1 MKVLL
6 IKTSSLGDLIHTFPA
21 VTDAAAAIPGISFDW
36 VAEEAFVEVPGWH
49 PAVDKTIPVAIRRW
63 RKSLLKTLQNG
74 EWSIF
79 RRELRSQEYDLVID
93 AQGLLK
99 SALITRS
106 ARGRKAGF
114 DKASVRESLATLTYD
129 QTHHVEKNQHAVTR
143 LRELFANALGY
154 QLPNTPPD
162 SGIDRSDFAET
173 DPQHPYLV
181 FLHGTTWQSKHY
193 PEDEWVALT
202 RKVVDMGFSV
212 RLPWG
217 NQPEMERA
225 EKIACTAEGI
235 EVLPRQNLTQ
245 LASVIAGAT
254 GVIAV
259 DTGLAHL
266 AAAMDVPALVLYG
279 PTEPGLTGVLGQQ
292 QKNLQVD
299 YDCAPCLKKRCRHES
314 SGDGEPVCFTSL
326 NSTRVSNELRLLLN
340 L

>member
-21 VTDAAAAIPGISFDW
+21 LTDAAAAIPGISFDW
-36 VAEEAFVEVPGWH
+36 VVEEAFAEVPGWH

-63 RKSLLKTLQNG
+63 RKSLVKTLQSG
-74 EWSIF
+74 EWRAF
-79 RRELRSQEYDLVID
+79 RRELRSREYDLVID

-114 DKASVRESLATLTYD
+114 DKASIRESLATLTYD
-129 QTHHVEKNQHAVTR
+129 QTHQVAKGQHAVTR
-143 LRELFANALGY
+143 LRALFAGALGY
-154 QLPNTPPD
+154 QLPDTPPS
-162 SGIDRSDFAET
+162 SGINRSDFAET
-173 DPQHPYLV
+173 EPQHPYLV

-193 PEDEWVALT
+193 PEDEWAALT
-202 RKVVDMGFSV
+202 RKVIDMGFSV

-217 NQPEMERA
+217 NQLEMERA
-225 EKIACTAEGI
+225 QRLARVTEGV
-235 EVLPRQNLTQ
+235 EVLPRQRLSE
-245 LASVIAGAT
+245 LASVIAGAA

-314 SGDGEPVCFTSL
+314 SVDGAAVCFSSL
-326 NSTRVSNELRLLLN
+326 NSTRVSEELRLLLN
-340 L
+340 R